1 MRTSELH
8 VLPCGDRGIL
18 VELDDLEDVLAL
30 HAALRDHEPAGLV
43 DVVPAAET
51 LLIVF
56 DPGVTTAER
65 LAGDLAQLPDEP
77 PAPDDLPLVEIAVR
91 YDGPDLDAVAAAAG
105 ISVDEVVRRH
115 AGGTYTVA
123 FTGFAPGFAYLT
135 GLDPYLA
142 LPRRDD
148 PRVSVPAGSVAI
160 ADRYS
165 GVYPR
170 SGPGGWHL
178 LGRTDAVL
186 WDLDHTPPATLLPGT
201 RVRFTDAASGGR
213 GAEGRA

>member
-65 LAGDLAQLPDEP
+65 LAGDLAQLPDQR
-77 PAPDDLPLVEIAVR
+77 PAADELPLVEIAVR
-91 YDGPDLDAVAAAAG
+91 YDGPDLDAVAAATG
-105 ISVDEVVRRH
+105 MSVDEVVRRH
-115 AGGTYTVA
+115 AGATYTVA

-135 GLDPYLA
+135 GLDPYLM

-186 WDLDHTPPATLLPGT
+186 WDLDRTPPAALLPGT
-201 RVRFTDAASGGR
+201 RVRFTDAVPGSSA
-213 GAEGRA
+213 

>member
-56 DPGVTTAER
+56 DPGVTTAQR
-65 LAGDLAQLPDEP
+65 LADDLAQLPGER
-77 PAPDDLPLVEIAVR
+77 PAPGDLPLVEIAVH
-91 YDGPDLDAVAAAAG
+91 YDGPDLAAVAVATG
-105 ISVDEVVRRH
+105 FSVPEVVQRH
-115 AGGTYTVA
+115 MGATYTVA

-135 GLDPYLA
+135 GLDPYLT

-148 PRVSVPAGSVAI
+148 PRIRVPAGSVAI

-186 WDLDHTPPATLLPGT
+186 WDLEQNPPAALLPGT
-201 RVRFTDAASGGR
+201 RVRFTDAVRGGR
-213 GAEGRA
+213 A

>member
-1 MRTSELH
+1 MRTSDLH
-8 VLPCGDRGIL
+8 LLPCGDRAVL

-30 HAALRDHEPAGLV
+30 HAALRHHEPAGLV

-65 LAGDLAQLPDEP
+65 LAGDLAQLPDER
-77 PAPDDLPLVEIAVR
+77 PAADELPLVEIAVQ
-91 YDGPDLDAVAAAAG
+91 YDGPDLDAVAAATRLSIAQ
-105 ISVDEVVRRH
+105 VVRRH
-115 AGGTYTVA
+115 TGATYTVA

-135 GLDPYLA
+135 GLDPALA
-142 LPRRDD
+142 LPRRDE
-148 PRVSVPAGSVAI
+148 PRVRVPAGSVAI
-160 ADRYS
+160 ADRYT

-178 LGRTDAVL
+178 LGHTDAVL
-186 WDLDHTPPATLLPGT
+186 WDLDLTPPAALLPGT
-201 RVRFTDAASGGR
+201 RVRFTEA
-213 GAEGRA
+213 GA

>member
-18 VELDDLEDVLAL
+18 VELDDLEDVIAL
-30 HAALRDHEPAGLV
+30 HAALRDHEPPGLV
-43 DVVPAAET
+43 DIIPAAET

-56 DPGVTTAER
+56 DPGVTTAAR
-65 LAGDLAQLPDEP
+65 LTDDLAQLPDER
-77 PAPDDLPLVEIAVR
+77 PAGHDRPLVEIAVR
-91 YDGPDLDAVAAAAG
+91 YDGPDLAVVADAAG
-105 ISVDEVVRRH
+105 ISVAEVVRRH
-115 AGGTYTVA
+115 LAATYTVA

-135 GLDPYLA
+135 GLHPALT
-142 LPRRDD
+142 LPRREE
-148 PRVSVPAGSVAI
+148 PRVRVPAGSVAI

-186 WDLDHTPPATLLPGT
+186 WDLGRNPPASLLPGT
-201 RVRFTDAASGGR
+201 RVRFVDDGAKGGR
-213 GAEGRA
+213 A

>member
-8 VLPCGDRGIL
+8 VLPCGDHAVL

-30 HAALRDHEPAGLV
+30 NAALRDHEPPGLV

-51 LLIVF
+51 LLIMF
-56 DPGVTTAER
+56 DPGVTSAER
-65 LAGDLAQLPDEP
+65 LTNELAHLPDER
-77 PAPDDLPLVEIAVR
+77 PATDEPPLVEIPVR
-91 YDGPDLDAVAAAAG
+91 YDGPDVDAVAAAAG
-105 ISVDEVVRRH
+105 LSAAEVVRRH

-135 GLDPYLA
+135 GLDPRLV
-142 LPRRDD
+142 LPRRET
-148 PRVSVPAGSVAI
+148 PRTRVPAGSVAI
-160 ADRYS
+160 ADRYT

-178 LGRTDAVL
+178 LGHTDAVL
-186 WDLDHTPPATLLPGT
+186 WDLGRTPPAALLPGA
-201 RVRFTDAASGGR
+201 RVRFT
-213 GAEGRA
+213 EGRA

>member
-8 VLPCGDRGIL
+8 VLPCGDHAIL

-30 HAALRDHEPAGLV
+30 NAALRGHEPAGLV

-51 LLIVF
+51 LLIMF
-56 DPGVTTAER
+56 DPGVTSVER
-65 LAGDLAQLPDEP
+65 LTDYLARLPDERLT
-77 PAPDDLPLVEIAVR
+77 ADETPLVEIPVR
-91 YDGPDLDAVAAAAG
+91 YDGPDLDAVAEATGLSA
-105 ISVDEVVRRH
+105 DEVVRRH
-115 AGGTYTVA
+115 AGTTYTVA

-135 GLDPYLA
+135 GLDPRLA
-142 LPRRDD
+142 LPRREN
-148 PRVSVPAGSVAI
+148 PRTRVPAGSVAI

-178 LGRTDAVL
+178 LGHTDAVL
-186 WDLDHTPPATLLPGT
+186 WDLDRTPPAALVPGT
-201 RVRFTDAASGGR
+201 RVRFTVRGR
-213 GAEGRA
+213 DGRR